1 VGDPASAAIDRHL
14 AAELRS
20 VLEERFWRPMVEGST
35 LEALRDDHALGLGSE
50 GHPALFADHGI
61 VHVRDVAAGVV
72 ELAATVEGVLMPV
85 RPAERRR
92 FMVGLAVIIAY
103 VHDVGMFDPT
113 PTGRRIHALY
123 GAHFPFS
130 GDMDEVLDRLG
141 DDGGP
146 VVRRIAA
153 VDAEAP
159 FDAAPGVILREL
171 ISLAVAHSKS
181 AVPAALLADATALKQ
196 LMRHIVLTDLD
207 QHRDAGTRAER
218 PGANARW
225 YDDPARHPYA
235 WLDSPRTAHR
245 ALAEDAIDAV
255 RLVRAAD
262 ALRQRGTTLRTSAGY
277 EIFIDADT
285 GSAVFALRTEGN
297 DHLFLLRAAS
307 PVNAGEANL
316 RRAFV
321 TPHGHLRMAFH
332 RGRFSSPE
340 AAAAACRATAAA
352 VADVGAD
359 VLGAFAFRRPSPDL
373 GAPRCG
379 GQEMRVEI
387 ERPAD
392 EPAFADAVLA
402 AVDPALA
409 PRVAVVADL
418 ESAAPAERARYL
430 GGLRVPGDGDEA
442 TRILS
447 ALGDRGLKVTA
458 IDRRRA
464 FEDVRRVG
472 LEAGEVLVEAG
483 TPPAFVYLAVAAGL
497 EAQPLGGYAH
507 DDVPAWYPI
516 GVTGVVRRAERN
528 STVVAVEAVEVLMIP
543 GELFVREWFH
553 PYDEREL
560 AGLLARIGG
569 G

>member
-1 VGDPASAAIDRHL
+1 M
-14 AAELRS
+14 
-20 VLEERFWRPMVEGST
+20 LEERFWRPMVEGST
-35 LEALRDDHALGLGSE
+35 LEALRDDHANGRGSY

-72 ELAATVEGVLMPV
+72 DLAATVDGILMPR
-85 RPAERRR
+85 RPSDRRE
-92 FMVGLAVIIAY
+92 FMVSLAVIIAY

-130 GDMDEVLDRLG
+130 GDMDDVIHRLCA
-141 DDGGP
+141 DAGP
-146 VVRRIAA
+146 VVGRIDAVEAA
-153 VDAEAP
+153 AP
-159 FDAAPGVILREL
+159 FGVACDVILREL
-171 ISLAVAHSKS
+171 ISLAVAHSKT
-181 AVPAALLADATALKQ
+181 AVPAALLADVAALKR
-196 LMRHIVLTDLD
+196 LMRHIILSDLA
-207 QHRDAGTRAER
+207 QHRDSEAMPAPEDALTAE

-225 YDDPARHPYA
+225 YSDPIHDPYA
-235 WLDSPRTAHR
+235 WLDSPHAAHR

-307 PVNAGEANL
+307 PVNAGEANV

-321 TPHGHLRMAFH
+321 TPHGNLRMAFH

-340 AAAAACRATAAA
+340 AAAAACGATASA

-373 GAPRCG
+373 GEPRRHG
-379 GQEMRVEI
+379 SAMRIEL

-392 EPAFADAVLA
+392 EPAFADEVVA
-402 AVDPALA
+402 ALA
-409 PRVAVVADL
+409 HRDPSLATRVAVVADL
-418 ESAAPAERARYL
+418 ESAAPAERARF
-430 GGLRVPGDGDEA
+430 LRGIAVPPDSDEA
-442 TRILS
+442 ARILA
-447 ALGDRGLKVTA
+447 ALGDRGLKVSA

-472 LEAGEVLVEAG
+472 LDAGEVLVAAG
-483 TPPAFVYLAVAAGL
+483 TWPAFVYLAVEPGL
-497 EAQPLGGYAH
+497 QAQPLGGYAH

-528 STVVAVEAVEVLMIP
+528 STVVAVVSVDVLMIP

-553 PYDEREL
+553 PYDEQEL